1 MIRGAPRRGR
11 PPAPDG
17 APPEGRVE
25 AVERALSLLEAF
37 ADGTPRLTLADLA
50 ARSGLYPSTALRLA
64 GSLVRFGYLLRGPD
78 GLFRI
83 GPSPLRLAALYRAG
97 FDLATPIRPALLRL
111 VARTGET
118 AGFFVREG
126 DRRICLLRAHSPRS
140 IRVHLE
146 EGAVLTLDRGAT
158 AHVLMAYT
166 GGCSPLHAEVR
177 ARGLALSMGERDPE
191 IAAVAAPVFGE
202 ACRLLGALA
211 ISGPLQRL
219 GEAELLAIAP
229 FVVEEA
235 AALSR
240 ALGGSPGPAPGN
252 T

>member
-1 MIRGAPRRGR
+1 M
-11 PPAPDG
+11 
-17 APPEGRVE
+17 
-25 AVERALSLLEAF
+25 
-37 ADGTPRLTLADLA
+37 
-50 ARSGLYPSTALRLA
+50 
-64 GSLVRFGYLLRGPD
+64 
-78 GLFRI
+78 
-83 GPSPLRLAALYRAG
+83 
-97 FDLATPIRPALLRL
+97 
-111 VARTGET
+111 
-118 AGFFVREG
+118 
-126 DRRICLLRAHSPRS
+126 
-140 IRVHLE
+140 HLE
-146 EGAVLTLDRGAT
+146 EGAVQTLDRGAT

-202 ACRLLGALA
+202 AGRLLGALA
-211 ISGPLQRL
+211 LSGPLQRL

-240 ALGGSPGPAPGN
+240 ALGGSPGAERGN